1 MITRLQANSMLML
14 AALFWGVGNVSQKTV
29 LEDLGPLL
37 TIGLRCLIALAI
49 IAPLLRRER
58 HSAPP
63 MRRQDWQR
71 IAMVSA
77 FFALAATFLQMAY
90 GGTSVTNASF
100 LVNTT
105 VVFTPLLGWLL
116 LGERPARF
124 AWPAIAMA
132 LGGALLMSDGWHG
145 LGWGDALCLV
155 AAILYSVWMVLLGQ
169 VSRSA
174 DRPLMAAAAQFACA
188 GIVGTA
194 AGLAVEPVSWHALAN
209 ALPELLFLGV
219 LSTGVAYTLQAVAQQ
234 AAPATD
240 AAIITSGESIFGAVA
255 AAALLGERMTA
266 TAAAGAALIMAAII
280 LVQLP
285 LLTYGTAR

>member
-14 AALFWGVGNVSQKTV
+14 AAMFWGVGNVSQKTV
-29 LEDLGPLL
+29 LLDLGPLL
-37 TIGLRCLIALAI
+37 TIGLRCLIALAV

-58 HSAPP
+58 RSAQP
-63 MRRQDWQR
+63 MKRQEWQA
-71 IAMVSA
+71 IVTVSA
-77 FFALAATFLQMAY
+77 FFTLAVAFLQTAY

-116 LGERPARF
+116 AGDRPAWF

-132 LGGALLMSDGWHG
+132 LGGGLLMSDGWHG

-155 AAILYSVWMVLLGQ
+155 AAMLYSVWMVLLGQ

-174 DRPLMAAAAQFACA
+174 DRPLTVAAIQFACA
-188 GIVGTA
+188 GVAGTA
-194 AGLAVEPVSWHALAN
+194 AGLAAEPVSFDALAS
-209 ALPELLFLGV
+209 AAPELLFLGV
-219 LSTGVAYTLQAVAQQ
+219 CSTGAAYTLQTVAQK

-240 AAIITSGESIFGAVA
+240 AAIITSGESIFGAVT

-266 TAAAGAALIMAAII
+266 TAGVGAALILAAIV

-285 LLTYGTAR
+285 LPDYGTGR